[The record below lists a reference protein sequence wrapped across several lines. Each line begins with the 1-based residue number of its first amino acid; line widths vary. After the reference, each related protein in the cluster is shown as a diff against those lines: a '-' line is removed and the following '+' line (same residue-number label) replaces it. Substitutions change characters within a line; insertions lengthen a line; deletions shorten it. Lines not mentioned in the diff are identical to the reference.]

1 MTDRTRTL
9 TAAAAGAL
17 CGAGWF
23 ASIQPAGDL
32 PCQESGLGCALFSL
46 FVLLPALVVVWGLV
60 GWGLLRLARF
70 SAAGRT
76 AALGT
81 AGGVLLVVISSFG
94 LRFVQFQ
101 LPEWSG
107 IFVVAVGTACGYA
120 LASAVTAGY
129 GGRRDG
135 AEHRGQDG

>member
-1 MTDRTRTL
+1 MTSRFREL

-23 ASIQPAGDL
+23 ASVEPAGDL
-32 PCQESGLGCALFSL
+32 PCSESSLGCALFAL
-46 FVLLPALVVVWGLV
+46 FILLPGLVVVWGLV

-70 SAAGRT
+70 PSAGRT

-81 AGGVLLVVISSFG
+81 AGAVLLVIASSFG
-94 LRFVQFQ
+94 LRFVQVQ

-107 IFVVAVGTACGYA
+107 ILVVAIGTACGYA
-120 LASAVTAGY
+120 LASIVTRPRGEGAV
-129 GGRRDG
+129 
-135 AEHRGQDG
+135 EVP

>member
-9 TAAAAGAL
+9 TAAVVGAL

-23 ASIQPAGDL
+23 LSIEPAGDL
-32 PCQESGLGCALFSL
+32 PCTESGLGCALFSL
-46 FVLLPALVVVWGLV
+46 FVLLPALVVVWGVV
-60 GWGLLRLARF
+60 GWGLLRLVKF

-81 AGGVLLVVISSFG
+81 AGGVLLVILSSFA
-94 LRFVQFQ
+94 LRFVQVQ
-101 LPEWSG
+101 LPESSG
-107 IFVVAVGTACGYA
+107 IFVLAAGTACGYA
-120 LASAVTAGY
+120 LASVVTAGY